1 MSAVALPRRHRC
13 QPDGP
18 ERETVMTE
26 TPKETVPR
34 PRSPGVEHALL
45 WRKADSTWVWILT
58 AQPGGRTRLVTR
70 LRARPDWRHPV
81 TAITGTLLLELGDF
95 AMMRRMLLGIR

>member
-1 MSAVALPRRHRC
+1 
-13 QPDGP
+13 
-18 ERETVMTE
+18 MTE

-45 WRKADSTWVWILT
+45 WRKADSTWVWTLT

-95 AMMRRMLLGIR
+95 AMMRRMLLGIRRRAECATGRARPSPARTDRKR